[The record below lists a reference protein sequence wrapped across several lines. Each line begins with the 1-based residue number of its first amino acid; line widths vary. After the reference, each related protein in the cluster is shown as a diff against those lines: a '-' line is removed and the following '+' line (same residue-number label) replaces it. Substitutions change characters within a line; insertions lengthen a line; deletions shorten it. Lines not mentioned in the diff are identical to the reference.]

1 MQCFLNQIFDVLLF
15 SRSRGNTE
23 AGDNSRLCHWRQ
35 YSSTNWLLS
44 TTFNRIS
51 SPRAGHSDPFE
62 TAHCKHL
69 HQLLEAATAHL
80 LQSLSGKHGFCIWQY
95 PWLWNGLIVD
105 RPLSQY
111 SVKGQNVSKHADNP
125 ETFFV

>member
-1 MQCFLNQIFDVLLF
+1 MYCFFLDQEGTQKLGTILAFAT
-15 SRSRGNTE
+15 GANTVPPIGFFPQPSIE
-23 AGDNSRLCHWRQ
+23 FLHQEQD
-35 YSSTNWLLS
+35 T
-44 TTFNRIS
+44 
-51 SPRAGHSDPFE
+51 E

-80 LQSLSGKHGFCIWQY
+80 LQSLSGKHGFCIGQY
-95 PWLWNGLIVD
+95 PWLWIGLIVD